1 MKNIRDVLTKAKS
14 IEKFKIGVVAAEDED
29 VLIAING
36 AMEYGILHPIL
47 FGDEEKILEILNE
60 KKYPLN
66 KFEIIPTSSKEES
79 AKLAVK
85 YVNEGKVDV
94 LMKGLLE
101 TKTLLKEVV
110 NKETGIRSKELLSHA
125 SIIFYQ
131 NLNRLI
137 FITDGA
143 MVMYPDVNQKIK
155 LIENAV
161 EMMKALGYK
170 KEIKVGLV
178 SAIETYNPK
187 LTSSKEA
194 VEVMDYFKENPLKN
208 VIVEGPFAIDNLVS
222 KEAALKKGIVSKV
235 AGEADLLV
243 FPNLDSGNV
252 FYKTSVYLA
261 GAESAGLILG
271 AKVPIVLTSRAD
283 SSVIKLYSI
292 ALAGVF
298 QNGKTTN
305 N

>member
-1 MKNIRDVLTKAKS
+1 MINIRDILTKAKS
-14 IEKFKIGVVAAEDED
+14 IKKFNIGVASAEDEN

-47 FGDEEKILEILNE
+47 FGDEKKILEILKE

-66 KFEIIPTSSKEES
+66 KFEIINTTSHEES
-79 AKLAVK
+79 AKMSVK
-85 YVNEGKVDV
+85 FAKEGKVDV

-110 NKETGIRSKELLSHA
+110 NRETGIREKELLSHA
-125 SIIFYQ
+125 SLMSYPD
-131 NLNRLI
+131 LKRLI
-137 FITDGA
+137 FMTDGA

-155 LIENAV
+155 LIENTV

-170 KEIKVGLV
+170 NKIKVGLV

-194 VEVMDYFKENPLKN
+194 VEVMEHFKNNPLDN

-222 KEAALKKGIVSKV
+222 KEAALKKGIKSEV
-235 AGEADLLV
+235 AGNADLLV

-261 GAESAGLILG
+261 KAESAGLILG

-283 SSVIKLYSI
+283 HSVIKLYSI
-292 ALAGVF
+292 ALAGVY

>member
-1 MKNIRDVLTKAKS
+1 MKNIRDILTKAKS
-14 IEKFKIGVVAAEDED
+14 IKKFKIGVAAAEDED
-29 VLIAING
+29 VLVAING

-47 FGDEEKILEILNE
+47 FGDQEKILKILTD
-60 KKYPLN
+60 KKYPLD
-66 KFEIIPTSSKEES
+66 KFEIIPTASNEES

-85 YVNEGKVDV
+85 YAKEGKVDV

-110 NKETGIRSKELLSHA
+110 NKETGIREKELLSHA
-125 SIIFYQ
+125 SIISYP
-131 NLNRLI
+131 NLSRLI

-170 KEIKVGLV
+170 NKIKVGLV

-194 VEVMDYFKENPLKN
+194 VEVMDYFKENPLKD
-208 VIVEGPFAIDNLVS
+208 VIVEGPFAVDNLVS
-222 KEAALKKGIVSKV
+222 KEAALKKGIKAQV

-261 GAESAGLILG
+261 GADSAGLILG

-283 SSVIKLYSI
+283 HSVIKLYSI
-292 ALAGVF
+292 ALAGVY
-298 QNGKTTN
+298 QDGKITN

>member
-1 MKNIRDVLTKAKS
+1 MKNIRDILTKAKS
-14 IEKFKIGVVAAEDED
+14 IKKFKIGVAAAEDED
-29 VLIAING
+29 VLVAING

-60 KKYPLN
+60 KKYPLD
-66 KFEIIPTSSKEES
+66 KFEIIPTTSSEES

-85 YVNEGKVDV
+85 YAKEGKVEV

-110 NKETGIRSKELLSHA
+110 NKETGIRDKELLSHA
-125 SIIFYQ
+125 SILSFQ

-137 FITDGA
+137 CITDGA

-161 EMMKALGYK
+161 EMMKALGFK
-170 KEIKVGLV
+170 KQLKVGLV
-178 SAIETYNPK
+178 SAIETYNPR
-187 LTSSKEA
+187 LSSSA
-194 VEVMDYFKENPLKN
+194 DAIEVMEYFKNNPIDN
-208 VIVEGPFAIDNLVS
+208 VVVEGPFAVDNLVS
-222 KEAALKKGIVSKV
+222 KEAALKKGIKTTV

-283 SSVIKLYSI
+283 HSVIKLYSI
-292 ALAGVF
+292 ALAGVY
-298 QNGKTTN
+298 QDGKITN